1 MEKIWY
7 RRSEWIWVL
16 AATFR
21 KDATNVNSNRIR
33 SLQKWIWWVFRSPR
47 AVMPRSKPSYEYQSQ
62 RTGCSGQ
69 DSGLWSRRLFQRF
82 KIKFQL
88 SFVVIFSL
96 PVVQFALRFFYFK
109 QKYSLSL
116 RIHTWAHGNAS
127 VSESLSF
134 TENVPYVE
142 AHAQIN
148 CVRRCGNRS
157 NRWFP

>member
-1 MEKIWY
+1 MIQKIRMDMSIGSNIQK
-7 RRSEWIWVL
+7 RRYQCKLKQDQVIAKMNLMGIPISKSSYAKIETNRMNIKVSELVAL
-16 AATFR
+16 A
-21 KDATNVNSNRIR
+21 KILDC
-33 SLQKWIWWVFRSPR
+33 
-47 AVMPRSKPSYEYQSQ
+47 E
-62 RTGCSGQ
+62 G
-69 DSGLWSRRLFQRF
+69 RRLFQRF
-82 KIKFQL
+82 KIKFHL

-96 PVVQFALRFFYFK
+96 PVVQIALRFFYFK

-157 NRWFP
+157 NR